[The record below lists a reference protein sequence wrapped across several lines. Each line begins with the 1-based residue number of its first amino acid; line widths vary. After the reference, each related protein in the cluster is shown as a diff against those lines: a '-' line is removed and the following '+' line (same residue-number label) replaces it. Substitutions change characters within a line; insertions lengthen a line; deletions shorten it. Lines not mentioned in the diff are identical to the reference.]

1 MSFLTFF
8 PASPKKPSSPQSNK
22 HRPQEEGP
30 PPYNPTPD
38 MDRVRGMDPR
48 QKQAM
53 QSPHNRSSP
62 ALNSKY
68 RGETRP
74 WGKGQGV
81 RV

>member
-1 MSFLTFF
+1 MYFYFFL
-8 PASPKKPSSPQSNK
+8 ASPKKPSSPQSNK
-22 HRPQEEGP
+22 RRPQEEGP
-30 PPYNPTPD
+30 PPYNPAPD
-38 MDRVRGMDPR
+38 MDRARGIDPR

-68 RGETRP
+68 WGKNWAE
-74 WGKGQGV
+74 GKGQGV